1 MNLCDT
7 SDQVQMVMPQQ
18 QQQQQPVQ
26 QPMNPMMQQQG
37 TYQIQN
43 QLRVMAPQTQQMPNQ
58 PYV

>member
-1 MNLCDT
+1 
-7 SDQVQMVMPQQ
+7 MVMP

>member
-1 MNLCDT
+1 
-7 SDQVQMVMPQQ
+7 MVMPQQ

-37 TYQIQN
+37 TY
-43 QLRVMAPQTQQMPNQ
+43 VMAPQTQQMPNQ